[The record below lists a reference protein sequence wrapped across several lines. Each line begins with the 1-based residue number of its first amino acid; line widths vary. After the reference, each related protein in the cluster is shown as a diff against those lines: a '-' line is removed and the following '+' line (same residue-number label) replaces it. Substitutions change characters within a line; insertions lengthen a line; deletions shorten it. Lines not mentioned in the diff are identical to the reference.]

1 MFLIAGLYAITPLLS
16 AYISRVPR
24 KHVWIAA
31 IAICLAAT
39 LWDALIDMKL
49 MKQSLNMFTQGLPF
63 VGYFLLGYLLKD
75 AFLKPK
81 QAKITAVIFI
91 GTSLLVAVTAYL
103 LTSHFDVH
111 RGVRAY
117 SYTYIFVIISS
128 VAAFLLGR
136 YLYNASVR
144 RLSKKALRRLQAV
157 LRDLS
162 AKSFGV
168 YLVHFLI
175 FNYLLHAWQLDR
187 YSLKEM
193 LFVFPVVIIL
203 SWAAVSLLR
212 RIPKAQYLLG

>member
-1 MFLIAGLYAITPLLS
+1 M
-16 AYISRVPR
+16 
-24 KHVWIAA
+24 
-31 IAICLAAT
+31 
-39 LWDALIDMKL
+39 
-49 MKQSLNMFTQGLPF
+49 
-63 VGYFLLGYLLKD
+63 
-75 AFLKPK
+75 
-81 QAKITAVIFI
+81 
-91 GTSLLVAVTAYL
+91 
-103 LTSHFDVH
+103 
-111 RGVRAY
+111 RAY

-136 YLYNASVR
+136 YLYNSGVQ
-144 RLSKKALRRLQAV
+144 RLSKKALYRLQTV

-175 FNYLLHAWQLDR
+175 FNYLLHTWQLDR

-193 LFVFPVVIIL
+193 LFVFPIVVII